1 MKLTDENIDFIL
13 RADKI
18 LQKPNHFPDGEK
30 TVSLY
35 KQVFEEEIR
44 AKNPKYN
51 KTLKPTCASCIKYCV
66 KMMMDKI
73 NEITELRE

>member
-1 MKLTDENIDFIL
+1 MKLSDSDIDFIL